1 MGGLRFPDLKLDIEA
16 AALEPM
22 EGQRRCAL
30 DRALWPLGV
39 VDRARERS
47 SVPRLRAAHQSD
59 EIAGSPAPQA
69 ARRGGNNKFA
79 CYMWEGYRR
88 HTGPELH
95 TGGMRGSKPAGFSSH
110 VICGK
115 FFCFQL

>member
-16 AALEPM
+16 ASLEPM

-79 CYMWEGYRR
+79 FNSSLLDQGL
-88 HTGPELH
+88 PK
-95 TGGMRGSKPAGFSSH
+95 GGNY
-110 VICGK
+110 V
-115 FFCFQL
+115 CFQL

>member
-79 CYMWEGYRR
+79 FA
-88 HTGPELH
+88 L
-95 TGGMRGSKPAGFSSH
+95 
-110 VICGK
+110 V
-115 FFCFQL
+115 FFCFCFALVY